1 MAVRCNATRGTCVI
15 VARIAVPWVTIYL
28 DTATTADKQLT
39 SPLADAES
47 NCILMA
53 LSSRRLYCAMI
64 TRHRFTTQGDN
75 VFPPSPSRPSWW
87 VMLYWVG
94 VGDSFCSFNV
104 VSPYRHIISFVPNIY
119 WTFNFALTE
128 VGGLHQGYDG
138 NASLLCR
145 CSILQSKL
153 PRDTGE
159 VRACGLGVQF
169 LRLQSSHGPFPEFI
183 TEKQWVRWRTCLVNR
198 KCDLTFASRLSVCD
212 ILNTIILAKNTMFA
226 KLDDRNI
233 YVCIYR
239 SFATTVSQLK
249 MCDFSGE
256 TFKVFEV
263 L

>member
-64 TRHRFTTQGDN
+64 TRHRFTTQGDK
-75 VFPPSPSRPSWW
+75 VFPTPLPSWW

-104 VSPYRHIISFVPNIY
+104 VSSYRHIIIFVPNIY
-119 WTFNFALTE
+119 WTFNFALSE
-128 VGGLHQGYDG
+128 VDRLHQGYDG

-145 CSILQSKL
+145 CSVLQSKL

-159 VRACGLGVQF
+159 VRAYGLRVKDRTSSLHF
-169 LRLQSSHGPFPEFI
+169 LRLQSSHRPFTEFI
-183 TEKQWVRWRTCLVNR
+183 TEKQRVGWGTCLVNR
-198 KCDLTFASRLSVCD
+198 KYD
-212 ILNTIILAKNTMFA
+212 
-226 KLDDRNI
+226 
-233 YVCIYR
+233 
-239 SFATTVSQLK
+239 
-249 MCDFSGE
+249 
-256 TFKVFEV
+256 
-263 L
+263 